1 MVRAPRGRQGPD
13 RHALPQS
20 VPPPSSV
27 WRGGTHLLPISE
39 LGSQGQA
46 MQSSESDPRRG
57 ESWQEH
63 THLPGAWVGLVHAP
77 EAPGVQSTAHPLDRF
92 LHSLSWEL
100 ETRVL

>member
-1 MVRAPRGRQGPD
+1 MAARALTVTPCLSPSLHRPRYGGVEPIFSPFQSWGPGA
-13 RHALPQS
+13 RPCRAL
-20 VPPPSSV
+20 
-27 WRGGTHLLPISE
+27 
-39 LGSQGQA
+39 SQTQ
-46 MQSSESDPRRG
+46 DG

-77 EAPGVQSTAHPLDRF
+77 EAPGVQSTAHPPDRL